1 MISEPKDVKVWDIMW
16 EHFKPIKEK
25 VARVTEGHLPFHAFV
40 AQRREEWCK
49 HSRLLGEHL
58 QTNDVPPC
66 FDGLL
71 RPARAMVARL
81 WPHAPQEIG
90 GALVVPRRPRV
101 LFFHG
106 QKTDSQVANHLLK
119 AQGWLQPYLDFVI
132 LDGPHS
138 IDADTDPVQL
148 QRVGLTQLVAENKYT
163 PGGKY
168 TEWCANF
175 DVFLD
180 IRLHGR
186 QTPLTP
192 EEERS
197 EEVRYA
203 AALDYLEQMA
213 KAHGPF
219 DAVAGFCQGAAF
231 AQVALCKQRQGRD
244 LGLGNVRMMIAMA
257 PWQCPY
263 HESIGLFQEQLQI
276 PLLVLQGSKD
286 HSADA
291 LSMSKLYYIIYFQ

>member
-1 MISEPKDVKVWDIMW
+1 MCL
-16 EHFKPIKEK
+16 FKWLE
-25 VARVTEGHLPFHAFV
+25 RH
-40 AQRREEWCK
+40 
-49 HSRLLGEHL
+49 
-58 QTNDVPPC
+58 
-66 FDGLL
+66 
-71 RPARAMVARL
+71 
-81 WPHAPQEIG
+81 PQETG

-106 QKTDSQVANHLLK
+106 QKNDSQVANHLLK

-132 LDGPHS
+132 PDGPHS

-180 IRLHGR
+180 IRLH
-186 QTPLTP
+186 P

-219 DAVAGFCQGAAF
+219 DAVDGFCQGAAF
-231 AQVALCKQRQGRD
+231 AQVALCQQRQGRD
-244 LGLGNVRMMIAMA
+244 LGLGHVRMMIPMA

-291 LSMSKLYYIIYFQ
+291 LSMSKLYYIIQ